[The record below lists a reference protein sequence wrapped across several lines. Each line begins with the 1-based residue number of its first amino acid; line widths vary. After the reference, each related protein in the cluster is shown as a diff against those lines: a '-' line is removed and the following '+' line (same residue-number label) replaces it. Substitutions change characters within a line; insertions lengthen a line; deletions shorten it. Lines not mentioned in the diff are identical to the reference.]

1 MKSTTDKPSRG
12 VAGPSLTAFRF
23 ILVFGIV
30 SAH

>member
-1 MKSTTDKPSRG
+1 MKSITDKPSRG
-12 VAGPSLTAFRF
+12 VAGRPLTAFRF